1 MSVIWVLVII
11 AIVAYAAEKRRQAK
25 GALDLPSR
33 VRSLEQNV
41 AELRSL
47 VDELRGTRPEGAAA
61 AQPAPPPEPAR
72 PSEHRLPPAPPR
84 EHPPERAARA
94 AVGPSGPAVTAA
106 ATRPLMPP
114 VPSPRSSRPTFD
126 WGRTLSIADL

>member
-25 GALDLPSR
+25 GALDLPSQ
-33 VRSLEQNV
+33 VTSLEQKV

-61 AQPAPPPEPAR
+61 AQPALPPEPAR
-72 PSEHRLPPAPPR
+72 PAPRTP
-84 EHPPERAARA
+84 ARA
-94 AVGPSGPAVTAA
+94 PRTSGCRTIRAGCDCWGDAPADAA
-106 ATRPLMPP
+106 AVLQPSIEPP
-114 VPSPRSSRPTFD
+114 DV
-126 WGRTLSIADL
+126 